1 MRTFTFGGFP
11 VAGIF
16 LNDGSN
22 IVKAA
27 DDTVVSAEQDPAL
40 RRADVARPSTSPSEL
55 AAFLHFGASLNYL
68 RAG

>member
-1 MRTFTFGGFP
+1 MRTSTFGGFP

-16 LNDGSN
+16 LNDSN

-27 DDTVVSAEQDPAL
+27 DNTVVSAEHDPAL